1 MRQRASAPTPVES
14 KDRVAVWQIPQFDL
28 YGPSK
33 PTVTSSGKV
42 SQEFVQFCYEV
53 GIQCTVT
60 ADTRNWQGVYQL
72 KNLKDRTLLIRTKGF
87 EGFLTPGGPDMQ
99 VPMDDVEIF
108 DYTDFLEAANG

>member
-1 MRQRASAPTPVES
+1 MRHRVTAPATVKL
-14 KDRVAVWQIPQFDL
+14 KDRAAVWQIPQFNL
-28 YGPSK
+28 FGPSS
-33 PTVTSSGKV
+33 PTITGSGKV

-72 KNLKDRTLLIRTKGF
+72 KNLKDRTLLIRTKEF
-87 EGFLTPGGPDMQ
+87 EGFLTPGGPDIQ